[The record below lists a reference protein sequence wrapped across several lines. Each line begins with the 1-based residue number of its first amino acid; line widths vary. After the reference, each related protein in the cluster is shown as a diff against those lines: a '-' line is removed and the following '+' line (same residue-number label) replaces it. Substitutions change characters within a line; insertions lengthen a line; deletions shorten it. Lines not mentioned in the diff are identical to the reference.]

1 MKQNI
6 NPGAYG
12 WRQPHWLNTYYPEG
26 LPVGGD
32 EDWRLSYF
40 SNDFNAVLVPAGYWL
55 TGENVDCESWSDAVH
70 EDFQFFVECHVDMLG
85 YISMNDLRDNLKSLQ
100 PQLSALVFLDEK
112 QQMSETVRRQFCSL
126 AGSMAL
132 DVFGLDTT
140 HGLNV
145 ESAKQH
151 VWRTGSAFPSRFAF
165 IEDDLSDLR
174 SVRKVVE
181 DFASRS
187 KNGPATIIADHPQLQ
202 ASNLMKLRSVLEIM
216 GY

>member
-6 NPGAYG
+6 NLGAYG

-26 LPVGGD
+26 LPVDGD

-40 SNDFNAVLVPAGYWL
+40 SNEFNAVLVPAGYWL
-55 TGENVDCESWSDAVH
+55 TDENVDCESWSDAVH
-70 EDFQFFVECHVDMLG
+70 EDFQFFVECHVDMLDF
-85 YISMNDLRDNLKSLQ
+85 ISMDELSANLKSLQ

-112 QQMSETVRRQFCSL
+112 QQMSASVSRQFCSL
-126 AGSMAL
+126 VDSMAL
-132 DVFGLDTT
+132 DVFGFDAAQELTAEPEKR
-140 HGLNV
+140 HI
-145 ESAKQH
+145 
-151 VWRTGSAFPSRFAF
+151 WRIDRDLSSQFAF

-174 SVRKVVE
+174 SARKIVE

-187 KNGPATIIADHPQLQ
+187 KNGTATIIVDHPQLQ
-202 ASNLMKLRSVLEIM
+202 ASDLAKLRSVLGIM